1 MSLLF
6 TNEWFTCKNAISK
19 KDCNRIIK
27 LAQGNWGDAKVA
39 LGTVSKQLEE
49 GKWETD
55 ENKRICD
62 VFFTSEQWVYD
73 LLWPFM
79 WEANE
84 RAGWKLDI
92 SSVEA
97 MQITRYKKGGH
108 YTWHIDGTADSLSG
122 YDTPTNPFMHG
133 KVRKIS
139 MSLILNNDY
148 EGGEFELGRVWSEVS
163 GHKNEECD
171 ITPVELNAGDM
182 VFFHSGLEHRV
193 LPVTKGVRYSLVV
206 WFLGPPVR

>member
-19 KDCNRIIK
+19 KDCNRITK
-27 LAQGNWGDAKVA
+27 LAQNNWGDAKVA
-39 LGTVSKQLEE
+39 LGTVNKQLEE
-49 GKWETD
+49 DKWETD
-55 ENKRICD
+55 DKKRICD

-97 MQITRYKKGGH
+97 MQITRYKKGGF
-108 YTWHIDGTADSLSG
+108 YTWHIDGTADSLSV

-139 MSLILNNDY
+139 MSLILNDDF
-148 EGGEFELGRVWSEVS
+148 EGGALEFVS
-163 GHKNEECD
+163 HKHGKTK
-171 ITPVELNAGDM
+171 IIPIVAKAGDM
-182 VFFHSGLEHRV
+182 IFFTSGMEHRV